1 MSGGPMSLLFSAR
14 WGLICPGNRP
24 LFIMRRKPG
33 HEPSEMQQIG
43 SSGTP
48 VVDALCSTQEPRGL
62 RKSFFNT
69 EQMYCQDVNE
79 TGNGCTTSSFPS
91 LVGQHGV
98 SYIKGLTLI
107 SILTAWSCKLEI
119 TWTSLGAAPDGRGN
133 YRLQWTTY
141 GSGRLH
147 QNRQLL

>member
-1 MSGGPMSLLFSAR
+1 
-14 WGLICPGNRP
+14 
-24 LFIMRRKPG
+24 MRLNLSRKPALIYY
-33 HEPSEMQQIG
+33 EKESWPRTIRDAIPNKG